1 MAVERL
7 WELLRSFKG
16 NCQLL
21 GWKTSEHEDWV
32 QAENQYHNFLLI
44 RTIYPSS
51 FRKVM
56 KACKCAIQNGT
67 SYRVVNISYIA
78 WLFSEPPPE
87 EVIRAVMID
96 QNLSK
101 NTAIYDLSGLCS
113 GKPTCLKLN
122 LTESKVFKEFE
133 DFLQKKCGFK
143 FRSAQGI
150 LTTEV

>member
-7 WELLRSFKG
+7 WELLHSFKG
-16 NCQLL
+16 DCQLL

-32 QAENQYHNFLLI
+32 HAENQYHNFLLI

-51 FRKVM
+51 FKKVM
-56 KACKCAIQNGT
+56 KACKCAIRNGA

-78 WLFSEPPPE
+78 WLFSDPPPE
-87 EVIRAVMID
+87 EVIRAVMTD
-96 QNLSK
+96 QNLAK

-113 GKPTCLKLN
+113 GNSTCLKLN

-133 DFLQKKCGFK
+133 DFLRRKCGVK
-143 FRSAQGI
+143 FRSTQGM
-150 LTTEV
+150 LTAEV